1 MTAAI
6 TIAGV
11 SKHYPVFSHPHQAL
25 RYLFGVIK
33 NGTTRVPQ
41 GTHSVAALSHVNLTI
56 ARGARIGI
64 IGRNG
69 AGKSTL
75 LKLIAGDFTPT
86 EGHFTI
92 HGNVYCL
99 LPGSVSFSFEQTVEE
114 NA

>member
-41 GTHSVAALSHVNLTI
+41 GTHSVAALSHVNLTL
-56 ARGARIGI
+56 ARGARSGI
-64 IGRNG
+64 IGRKG
-69 AGKSTL
+69 AGTSTVRQL
-75 LKLIAGDFTPT
+75 RAGAVTPT
-86 EGHFTI
+86 AGPF
-92 HGNVYCL
+92 
-99 LPGSVSFSFEQTVEE
+99 
-114 NA
+114 